1 MTKRDYYE
9 VLGLGKNASTEEIKS
24 AYRKLAK
31 QYHPD
36 VSKDK
41 DAEEKFKELSEAYEV
56 LIEPSKKATYDK
68 FGHEAADKSF
78 SGGGFQWSDFTH
90 YSDIQ
95 DIFGRDFFGRDIFD
109 VFNGGARSERNSAAR
124 GNDLRYDLYISLV
137 EAAAGIRSE
146 IYVPRTEACPDCKG
160 SGAKAGTKAK
170 QCPACGGSGQERRER
185 ATPFGRFVTVSP
197 CSRCRG
203 EGTIIENPC
212 KSCNGTGRTRTT
224 RKITVKIPA
233 GVDTGSHLRVP
244 GEGDAGVR
252 GGPTGDL
259 YIVIH
264 VNPHEKFR
272 RDGNDLLMDVEL
284 SFVQAALG
292 AEIEVPTLTG
302 KAKLKI
308 PAGTQTD
315 TTFKLRGEGVPD
327 LNGRGPGDEKIRVKI
342 VTPKSLGKREKEL
355 YDELAALEKKDPG
368 VKGFIGKVMD
378 DVKGGFK

>member
-9 VLGLGKNASTEEIKS
+9 VLGIERNANLDEIKS
-24 AYRKLAK
+24 AYRRLAK

-56 LIEPSKKATYDK
+56 LIDPSKKATYDK

-78 SGGGFQWSDFTH
+78 SSGGFQWSDFTH

-109 VFNGGARSERNSAAR
+109 VFMGGRENRTTAQR
-124 GNDLRYDLYISLV
+124 GNDLRYDLYINLE
-137 EAAAGIRSE
+137 EAAHGIKSE
-146 IYVPRTEACPDCKG
+146 IYVPRTETCTECKG
-160 SGAKAGTKAK
+160 TGAKPGTKVK
-170 QCPACGGSGQERRER
+170 QCPNCAGSGQERREKS
-185 ATPFGRFVTVSP
+185 TPFGRFLTVTT
-197 CSRCRG
+197 CGRCRG

-212 KSCNGTGRTRTT
+212 KSCSSTGRTRTT

-233 GVDTGSHLRVP
+233 GVDSGSHLRVP
-244 GEGDAGVR
+244 GEGDAGIR
-252 GGPTGDL
+252 GGPPGDL

-264 VNPHEKFR
+264 VNPHQTFR
-272 RDGNDLLMDVEL
+272 RDRNDLLMDMQL
-284 SFVQAALG
+284 TFAQAALG

-302 KAKLKI
+302 KARLKI

-315 TTFKLRGEGVPD
+315 TIFKLRGEGIPD
-327 LNGRGPGDEKIRVKI
+327 LEGEGTGDERIRVKV

-355 YDELAALEKKDPG
+355 YNELAALEGKDKG

-378 DVKGGFK
+378 DVKGSFQ